1 MLTTPSEQ
9 CLFSL
14 SSCQSHLGGREGRRE
29 GGEGGRGR
37 EGGRE
42 GEGGGR
48 EGGRERRAEGR
59 KERRKEGGREEGRG
73 YSQEH
78 ASCEVLAMYLITQT
92 CMAGEGGGRGEGF
105 GSVQ

>member
-14 SSCQSHLGGREGRRE
+14 SSCQSHLGGREGRR
-29 GGEGGRGR
+29 GRGKR

-42 GEGGGR
+42 GGEG
-48 EGGRERRAEGR
+48 RAEGR
-59 KERRKEGGREEGRG
+59 KERRKEGGRG
-73 YSQEH
+73 YPQEH
-78 ASCEVLAMYLITQT
+78 ASCEVLAMYLITQA
-92 CMAGEGGGRGEGF
+92 CMAGEGGRVTVS